1 MLMLNVKPWLK
12 YGYFGWHWYFL
23 FDQDEQYYHF

>member
-1 MLMLNVKPWLK
+1 MLMLNVKPDLK

-23 FDQDEQYYHF
+23 LDKDEQYYHF